1 MYIIVYQIGT
11 IDDSGNFKNS
21 EDYIEYP
28 QMSFDSPEAA
38 IGYLFNKLNAKYEL
52 TSTSKYKAVVVDAE
66 EFKTYKNFFNQ
77 ARFHTLG
84 IHSKYLYLDTLD
96 NPQNNS
102 L

>member
-11 IDDSGNFKNS
+11 IDSSGSFKYS
-21 EDYIEYP
+21 EAYIEYT

-38 IGYLFNKLNAKYEL
+38 IRYLINKLNAKYEP

-66 EFKTYKNFFNQ
+66 EFKTYKNFFYQ

-84 IHSKYLYLDTLD
+84 IHSKDLYLDTL
-96 NPQNNS
+96 
-102 L
+102 